1 LKFKAVFEMSTSVV
15 IKKKLVRK
23 PKVMVEEPPTS
34 QEKSVWL
41 SMRRIPKDKPLAIIW
56 EHVEDISDD
65 ENDTPQ
71 AAGKRLSTLKATRDQ
86 IRRRAYENKLASLHS
101 AGLFLA
107 WGPPKRLETHSNYTF
122 VYQRTAAYPY

>member
-1 LKFKAVFEMSTSVV
+1 MSSPVV

-23 PKVMVEEPPTS
+23 PKVEVFPVS

-41 SMRRIPKDKPLAIIW
+41 SMCRVPKDKPLAIIW

-65 ENDTPQ
+65 ENDSPQ

-86 IRRRAYENKLASLHS
+86 IRRRAYENKLSELQG
-101 AGLFLA
+101 AGLFLD
-107 WGPPKRLETHSNYTF
+107 WRSKLLETHSNYTF
-122 VYQRTAAYPY
+122 EYQRTAVYPY